1 MELEKLRKELAKVD
15 SKIVYLLEQR
25 KNTVLKIGKIKELKG
40 IHMVQKEREQKTLQ
54 RLVKQTNVDPK
65 IVKKIYFILFSYSHK
80 LQKKKRYY

>member
-40 IHMVQKEREQKTLQ
+40 IHMVQK
-54 RLVKQTNVDPK
+54 
-65 IVKKIYFILFSYSHK
+65 
-80 LQKKKRYY
+80 

>member
-40 IHMVQKEREQKTLQ
+40 IHMVQKEREQ
-54 RLVKQTNVDPK
+54 QTNVDPK